1 MKTILF
7 FTKNKESGKID
18 ILRCQLRFIQMQSPP
33 EKPRLAWAVTGSGH
47 YLEECLDIIRDLDDV
62 DLFYSRA
69 GEEVIRMYGHDPKTI
84 NGDGRTYHDRAA
96 SSPPVGLFYRGD
108 YHTLVVAPATSN
120 TVAKMVLGLSDSLV
134 TNVYA
139 QAGKCRIPSIILACD
154 TEPEMDTPAPDRIV
168 KVWPR
173 EVDLAH
179 THKLRSFEATTVV
192 ENPEKLLAA
201 IKLRLNELESN
212 G

>member
-1 MKTILF
+1 MST
-7 FTKNKESGKID
+7 
-18 ILRCQLRFIQMQSPP
+18 PP
-33 EKPRLAWAVTGSGH
+33 EKPRLAWAVSGSGH
-47 YLEECLDIIRDLDDV
+47 YLEECLDIVRELEDV

-69 GEEVIRMYGHDPKTI
+69 GEEVIRMYGHDPKAI
-84 NGDGRTYHDRAA
+84 NSKSRTYHDRAA
-96 SSPPVGLFYRGD
+96 SAPPVGLFYRGD

-120 TVAKMVLGLSDSLV
+120 TVAKMVLGLSDTLI

-139 QAGKCRIPSIILACD
+139 QAGKCRIPSIVLACD

-173 EVDLAH
+173 AVDLEH
-179 THKLRSFEATTVV
+179 TRKLRMFEATTVV
-192 ENPEKLLAA
+192 ETPEKLLSA
-201 IKLRLNELESN
+201 IQLRLDAVN

>member
-1 MKTILF
+1 
-7 FTKNKESGKID
+7 
-18 ILRCQLRFIQMQSPP
+18 MQERP

-47 YLEECLDIIRDLDDV
+47 YLKECLEIVRELDDV

-69 GEEVIRMYGHDPKTI
+69 GEEVVRMYGYDPKSLVPE
-84 NGDGRTYHDRAA
+84 GRIYRDRAA

-120 TVAKMVLGLSDSLV
+120 TVAKMVLGLSDTLV

-139 QAGKCRIPSIILACD
+139 QAGKCRIPSLVLACD
-154 TEPEMDTPAPDRIV
+154 TELEVDTPAPDRIV
-168 KVWPR
+168 RVWPR
-173 EVDLAH
+173 KVDLEH
-179 THKLRSFEATTVV
+179 TEKLKTYEATTVV
-192 ENPEKLLAA
+192 EDSDQLYKALQ
-201 IKLRLNELESN
+201 LRLAEI

>member
-1 MKTILF
+1 
-7 FTKNKESGKID
+7 
-18 ILRCQLRFIQMQSPP
+18 MQARP

-47 YLEECLDIIRDLDDV
+47 YLEECLEIVRDLEDV

-69 GEEVIRMYGHDPKTI
+69 GEEVVRMYGHDPKAV
-84 NGDGRTYHDRAA
+84 NPAGRIYRDRAA

-120 TVAKMVLGLSDSLV
+120 TVAKMVLGFSDTLV
-134 TNVYA
+134 TNIYA
-139 QAGKCRIPSIILACD
+139 QAGKCRIPSIVLACD

-173 EVDLAH
+173 KVDLAH
-179 THKLRSFEATTVV
+179 TAQLRTYEATTVV
-192 ENPEKLLAA
+192 ENPDKLLAVLHA
-201 IKLRLNELESN
+201 RLQEL
-212 G
+212 